1 MLRRFLLVILASFF
15 LYSCGFDSSLL
26 IKRIDLL
33 QQQVNLNSQRITENS
48 ERIDSIEQK
57 IEKIKERLAK
67 EREQNNFLAQIPPVT
82 VIDNETQGSL
92 TSQAPV
98 NDDNGSVKKQVS
110 KVEKVKS
117 EKDSRTASGHVIS
130 KSAVKSSLQS
140 KDLDPNKLYK
150 KALSLYFSSN
160 YENASKLFKEFLKN
174 FDKTNPLYDNAMF
187 WLAYC
192 YLHENKTQK
201 AVELFN
207 RLIEEFPYGSVENGG
222 KTDAA
227 IYALIKIYKKEGN
240 IGQINKYSHLLL
252 KRFPQ
257 SKYAAYL
264 KRRQKG

>member
-1 MLRRFLLVILASFF
+1 MLRRFLLVIFASFF

-48 ERIDSIEQK
+48 ERIDSIEEK

-67 EREQNNFLAQIPPVT
+67 EREQSNFLAQIPPVT
-82 VIDNETQGSL
+82 IIDNGTQGSL
-92 TSQAPV
+92 TSQASV
-98 NDDNGSVKKQVS
+98 NNDNGNVKKQVS

-117 EKDSRTASGHVIS
+117 EKNSGTVSEHVAS
-130 KSAVKSSLQS
+130 KSAVKSSLQR
-140 KDLDPNKLYK
+140 KDLDPDKLYK

-160 YENASKLFKEFLKN
+160 YKDASKLFREFLRN
-174 FDKTNPLYDNAMF
+174 FDKTNPLYDNAIF

-192 YLHENKTQK
+192 YLHENKTQR

-207 RLIEEFPYGSVENGG
+207 RLIKEFPYGSVENGG

-227 IYALIKIYKKEGN
+227 IYALIKIYRKEGN
-240 IGQINKYSHLLL
+240 KSKIKRYKYLLL

-257 SKYAAYL
+257 SRYTAYL